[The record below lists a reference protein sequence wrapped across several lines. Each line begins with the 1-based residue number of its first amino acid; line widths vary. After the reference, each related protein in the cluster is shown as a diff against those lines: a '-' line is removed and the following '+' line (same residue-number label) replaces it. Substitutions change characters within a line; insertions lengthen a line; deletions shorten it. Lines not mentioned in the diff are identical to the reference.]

1 MQVFGHISARC
12 LGDGDRVHLLEVIEE
27 SCMIDSYLEW
37 INHAFNHPV
46 DETQWHFDVN
56 APYFEVSDI
65 EFTSLFIKTMD
76 RCGIDLLQF
85 DDAQVNQGL
94 WYIFFNACSDYM
106 FQLKSVS
113 VPRED
118 KARAIVAIKHLYS
131 DCFEKRCT
139 PTLSHL
145 GEPGSP
151 LNSICYMLWDLT
163 PLNYWEGCD
172 DKEFLYE
179 QVIAVYAFALK
190 SPNIA
195 CVESALHG
203 LGHTH
208 MEAPK
213 LVEQVIDEFL
223 RENKFFNENEDLLSY
238 VENVKTGA
246 VL

>member
-1 MQVFGHISARC
+1 
-12 LGDGDRVHLLEVIEE
+12 
-27 SCMIDSYLEW
+27 MIDRYQEW
-37 INHAFNHPV
+37 INHVFNHPV
-46 DETQWHFDVN
+46 HDPQWYFDVD
-56 APYFEVSDI
+56 APKFEVSDI

-94 WYIFFNACSDYM
+94 WYIFLNACSDYM

-145 GEPGSP
+145 DEPSSP
-151 LNSICYMLWDLT
+151 LNDICYMLWDIT
-163 PLNYWEGCD
+163 PLNYWEGSD

-179 QVIAVYAFALK
+179 QVVEVLAFALK

-203 LGHTH
+203 LGHTQ

-213 LVEQVIDEFL
+213 LVEQVLDEFL
-223 RENKFFNENEDLLSY
+223 GENKLLSEDLVSY
-238 VENVKTGA
+238 AEIAKTGYIM
-246 VL
+246 